1 MRFKALFLSFALAL
15 LLVPSG
21 APLVGAEKASACAD
35 ISQAIKNFKVE
46 AKWQKPSAKIGTVAK
61 MDVLVTR
68 TAEEDPATGEPWITG
83 SRPSEEPV
91 AEVSVG
97 VGLLINDVFFAA
109 GGLTDAEGKLTVKMK
124 IEDYAKPGTGIT
136 RVFAKKDRTPPDFP
150 SSACRVVVYEYGELQ
165 PGPELKIT
173 R

>member
-21 APLVGAEKASACAD
+21 APVVGADRASACAD
-35 ISQAIKNFKVE
+35 ISQAIHNFKVE
-46 AKWQKPSAKIGTVAK
+46 AEWQKPSAKIGSVAK
-61 MDVLVTR
+61 MDILVTT
-68 TAEEDPATGEPWITG
+68 TADNDPATGMPWPNG
-83 SRPSEEPV
+83 RPTEDPV
-91 AEVSVG
+91 EGASVG
-97 VGLLINDVFFAA
+97 VGLLINDVFLAA
-109 GGLTDAEGKLTVKMK
+109 GGVTDAEGKLTIKMK
-124 IEDYAKPGTGIT
+124 IERYVKPGTGIT
-136 RVFAKKDRTPPDFP
+136 RVFAKKERTPPDFP

>member
-21 APLVGAEKASACAD
+21 APLVGADKASACAD
-35 ISQAIKNFKVE
+35 ISQALHNFKVVAE
-46 AKWQKPSAKIGTVAK
+46 WHKPSAKIGSVAK
-61 MDVLVTR
+61 MDVYVER
-68 TAEEDPATGEPWITG
+68 TAETDPATGSPWPNG
-83 SRPSEEPV
+83 RPVVEPV
-91 AEVSVG
+91 EGVSVG

-109 GGLTDAEGKLTVKMK
+109 GGLTDAEGKVTVKMK
-124 IEDYAKPGTGIT
+124 IENYAKPGTGIT

-150 SSACRVVVYEYGELQ
+150 SSSCRVVVYEYGQLQ